1 MEPVQLSRSLAG
13 RVTSGIK
20 SGSREA
26 GAEVGQVEAEMPS
39 DKCKSSITPGGAGMT
54 FRCHGLV
61 GGN

>member
-26 GAEVGQVEAEMPS
+26 GGDGRLCSLEKSQPVLRASVGF
-39 DKCKSSITPGGAGMT
+39 D
-54 FRCHGLV
+54 
-61 GGN
+61 

>member
-1 MEPVQLSRSLAG
+1 MGGWLAG
-13 RVTSGIK
+13 WGSVGMG
-20 SGSREA
+20 GSREA